1 VWRIIRD
8 ALGDASPRVRAFI
21 RWLACFWVAMLALQI
36 WDSRNAS
43 GAPGVAE
50 LLSAALGISGVG
62 LLGLAN
68 SLHLV
73 MQEAAGRRA
82 SARDGPSLQ
91 RVLLAL
97 PMIGF
102 VAGVML
108 GAAAVLMALR
118 GLLGAEWPFAVVGT
132 LLYSGMAVVA
142 AKVVAGSTRTLFDYG
157 AAEAQAAG
165 ELRLAAAA
173 SRLEALQAR
182 MNPHMLFNALNT
194 VASLVRTSPAAAER
208 VVEDLGD
215 LLRRS
220 LERSERPLSTV
231 REEVEYVRAFL
242 AVEHARWGDALA
254 VTWQIDPLA
263 LDTVVPP
270 FVLQPIVE
278 NALGHGLGA
287 RLDGGHVTIAIE
299 RRDAGLRLMVADDG
313 AGFRAGWREGTGL
326 GNLRGRLRAVYGDAA
341 SIAMEPVSPGARVIV
356 NLPDSMGRT

>member
-1 VWRIIRD
+1 
-8 ALGDASPRVRAFI
+8 VRALI
-21 RWLACFWVAMLALQI
+21 RWLATFWVAMLALQI

-50 LLSAALGISGVG
+50 LLSAILGISGVA

-82 SARDGPSLQ
+82 AVPAGPSLQ

-97 PMIGF
+97 PMVGF
-102 VAGVML
+102 AAGVML

-118 GLLGAEWPFAVVGT
+118 GVLGAEWPFAVAGT
-132 LLYSGMAVVA
+132 LLYGGMAVVA
-142 AKVVAGSTRTLFDYG
+142 ATVVAGSTRTLFDYA
-157 AAEAQAAG
+157 AAEAQAAA

-173 SRLEALQAR
+173 ARLEALQAR

-194 VASLVRTSPAAAER
+194 VASLVRTSPASAER

-231 REEVEYVRAFL
+231 REEIEYVRAFL
-242 AVEHARWGDALA
+242 DVERARWGDSLT
-254 VTWQIDPLA
+254 VTWQVDPQT
-263 LDTVVPP
+263 LDAVVPP

-278 NALGHGLGA
+278 NALRHGVGA
-287 RLDGGHVTIAIE
+287 RLDGGRVTIAIE
-299 RRDAGLRLMVADDG
+299 QRDDGLCLIVADDG

-326 GNLRGRLRAVYGDAA
+326 GNLRGRLRGVYGDAA
-341 SIAMEPVSPGARVIV
+341 SIAVEPTNPGARVIV
-356 NLPDSMGRT
+356 QLPVARERS